1 MTNANAVPLL
11 PTVGLEYEF
20 SVTYKGKSLTLVRA
34 GRGTAEEDVLAFVR
48 EHHRERSYRVC
59 AEVRLA
65 VLEERPE
72 RWVNNPMRMEFGDVW
87 MLVVVFEE
95 GYPEVCCE

>member
-1 MTNANAVPLL
+1 MN
-11 PTVGLEYEF
+11 GLEYEF
-20 SVTYKGKSLTLVRA
+20 TLNFRGKVLTLVRA
-34 GRGTAEEDVLAFVR
+34 GRGAAEADVLAFVR
-48 EHHRERSYRVC
+48 GYHRERSYRVC
-59 AEVRLA
+59 DEVRLA

-95 GYPEVCCE
+95 GYPEVRDEERCE